1 MSWLKKIVSKISM
14 QGAEQAAEQVL
25 NAMPTT
31 QCLTAGSASA
41 NPAGQQ
47 NENPG
52 GPRRYFIKADILSG
66 AIAPPSAAAEPAF
79 ADGDAEEDENSTHQR
94 RYFVKNGK
102 WVDNEEERAV
112 AAAGDTQE
120 IIIDKRPV
128 DLKTLFPKLSLR

>member
-14 QGAEQAAEQVL
+14 QSAEQAAEKVL
-25 NAMPTT
+25 NAMPTA
-31 QCLTAGSASA
+31 QCLAVEPASA
-41 NPAGQQ
+41 NSAGE
-47 NENPG
+47 ENKNTA
-52 GPRRYFIKADILSG
+52 GPRRYFIKADILRG
-66 AIAPPSAAAEPAF
+66 AIVPPSVTAEAAL